1 MKLKSKKITNRK
13 KETDFGYSHNYDDY
27 TSEQKHDAIDG
38 MLNDYLQSDDDFR
51 LELEKQRI
59 VDRLIQNE

>member
-1 MKLKSKKITNRK
+1 MKKITNRK
-13 KETDFGYSHNYDDY
+13 KETDFGYSHNFDDY
-27 TSEQKHDAIDG
+27 TSEERHDAIDG

-59 VDRLIQNE
+59 VDRMIMND

>member
-1 MKLKSKKITNRK
+1 MKKITNRK

-27 TSEQKHDAIDG
+27 TSEERHDTIDG

-59 VDRLIQNE
+59 VDRMIMND